1 MILCLLYVTLAF
13 YFKCGLQENAR
24 GGLGSVDQSNNFVT
38 DKCLTLLYR
47 SKQKKIQAETMF
59 RVYYRNH
66 SCIHT
71 DVEPS
76 LEESLNSIT
85 ELSKTLHKQQ
95 INLKSC
101 HIAVSLSPAYQF
113 YIRNSLLATH
123 TVAEENTNKGV

>member
-1 MILCLLYVTLAF
+1 
-13 YFKCGLQENAR
+13 
-24 GGLGSVDQSNNFVT
+24 
-38 DKCLTLLYR
+38 
-47 SKQKKIQAETMF
+47 MF

-123 TVAEENTNKGV
+123 TVAEENTNKGVWDQI